1 MACTSTLPCFCA
13 ASRAGRLDSGSVK
26 AIVIGSSWVM
36 VVSEVLGC
44 TRLPGY
50 TAMPPTRPDIG
61 ARIAV

>member
-1 MACTSTLPCFCA
+1 
-13 ASRAGRLDSGSVK
+13 
-26 AIVIGSSWVM
+26 VIGSSWVM
-36 VVSEVLGC
+36 VVSEVASC